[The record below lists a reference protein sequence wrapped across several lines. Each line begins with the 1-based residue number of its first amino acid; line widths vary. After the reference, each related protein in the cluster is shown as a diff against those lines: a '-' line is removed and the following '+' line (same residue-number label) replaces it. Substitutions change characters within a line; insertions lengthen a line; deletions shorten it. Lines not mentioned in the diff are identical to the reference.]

1 MAVPARVISILLTV
15 SLCTIPWPFDP
26 NFHHAAATP
35 IPPPTSPQI
44 AFFYFQLHTYLWS
57 RARFVPSTVR
67 NKYLRK
73 DEICSKAMSQ
83 LSVDDLTFLLNDL
96 GCTREGSKSGMD
108 TDRACGAAA
117 DTSANGQN
125 DEQRNATIQMLVGLL
140 KSGVG
145 GGDGENTSNSTSTT
159 SNNRRGNDSS
169 SSAGGGG
176 GGGSRDGS
184 SSNRTL
190 FSSNSINRGSS
201 GNPTTETKDKRTMKK
216 AGYNKGTSDPRTTLG
231 GTTSPP
237 GSPSQRRTK
246 QQPTPVSPSKMPNRH
261 AQPGSPNTSQRS

>member
-1 MAVPARVISILLTV
+1 M
-15 SLCTIPWPFDP
+15 PWPFDP
-26 NFHHAAATP
+26 QLP
-35 IPPPTSPQI
+35 PCCCPPLPPPPSPQI

-73 DEICSKAMSQ
+73 DEICSKALSQ

-96 GCTREGSKSGMD
+96 GCTRGGSKNGME
-108 TDRACGAAA
+108 TDRADGAAA
-117 DTSANGQN
+117 DTSAHGQN

-140 KSGVG
+140 KSDVG
-145 GGDGENTSNSTSTT
+145 GGDGGNTSNNTSTT
-159 SNNRRGNDSS
+159 SNNR
-169 SSAGGGG
+169 

-184 SSNRTL
+184 SSSSSSRTL

-201 GNPTTETKDKRTMKK
+201 GNPTTETKDERTMKK
-216 AGYNKGTSDPRTTLG
+216 AGYNKGASESRTTLG

-261 AQPGSPNTSQRS
+261 AQPGSPKTSQRS

>member
-1 MAVPARVISILLTV
+1 M
-15 SLCTIPWPFDP
+15 
-26 NFHHAAATP
+26 
-35 IPPPTSPQI
+35 
-44 AFFYFQLHTYLWS
+44 
-57 RARFVPSTVR
+57 PSTVR

-73 DEICSKAMSQ
+73 DEICSKALSQ

-96 GCTREGSKSGMD
+96 GCTRGGSKNGME
-108 TDRACGAAA
+108 TDRAGGAAA
-117 DTSANGQN
+117 DTSAHGQN

-140 KSGVG
+140 KSDVG
-145 GGDGENTSNSTSTT
+145 GGDGGNTSNNTSTT
-159 SNNRRGNDSS
+159 SNNRRGNGSS
-169 SSAGGGG
+169 SGGG

-184 SSNRTL
+184 SSSSSSSRTL

-201 GNPTTETKDKRTMKK
+201 GNPTTETKDERTMKK
-216 AGYNKGTSDPRTTLG
+216 AGYNKGASESRTTLG

-261 AQPGSPNTSQRS
+261 AQPGSPKTSQRS

>member
-1 MAVPARVISILLTV
+1 M
-15 SLCTIPWPFDP
+15 
-26 NFHHAAATP
+26 
-35 IPPPTSPQI
+35 
-44 AFFYFQLHTYLWS
+44 
-57 RARFVPSTVR
+57 PSTVR

-108 TDRACGAAA
+108 TDRAGGAAA

-176 GGGSRDGS
+176 GGSRDGS

-216 AGYNKGTSDPRTTLG
+216 AGYNKGTSEPRTTLG

-261 AQPGSPNTSQRS
+261 AQPGSPNTAQRS